1 MCCVFN
7 IKQTTQMRNLLMILV
22 VLLLGSVPAKAQLF
36 NVGEELVYRVSYRAK
51 LFPNTEMA
59 MATISTS
66 LDTLE
71 GKPHYKVVGHGRIM
85 PSYRWFYDI
94 DDKYTIWVDTST
106 LKTRRLTSE
115 IKEGNYRKNSTFDY
129 DWQQMLSHNRWVKRD
144 GRQREHTIKL
154 TDVSMDAVS
163 LFFNL
168 RGVNLDS
175 FNKDEDY
182 YLHMMLED
190 TVRVLRYRFLGRE
203 VKKIRR
209 LGRFKTLKFRCQIG
223 AHDAH
228 SFKDGSEFF
237 IWISDDENK
246 IPMWLES
253 PIRVGSVC
261 AYLIEPK
268 GLKFPLESRVK

>member
-1 MCCVFN
+1 
-7 IKQTTQMRNLLMILV
+7 MRRDLLLILL
-22 VLLLGSVPAKAQLF
+22 VLLSGIGSASAQLYH
-36 NVGEELVYRVSYRAK
+36 VGEELEYRVSYRAK

-59 MATISTS
+59 SATISTS
-66 LDTLE
+66 LDTLDA
-71 GKPHYKVVGHGRIM
+71 KAHYKVVGRGRIM

-94 DDKYTIWVDTST
+94 DDSYTIWVDTLT
-106 LKTRRLTSE
+106 RKTRRLVSE
-115 IKEGNYRKNSTFDY
+115 IKEGSYRKNSTFDY
-129 DWQQMLSHNRWVKRD
+129 DWEQMLSHNRWVKRD
-144 GRQREHTIKL
+144 GRVREHTISL
-154 TDVSMDAVS
+154 TDKSMDAVS

-168 RGVNLDS
+168 RGVDLES
-175 FNKDEDY
+175 FREGEDY

-223 AHDAH
+223 AHDAQ

-246 IPMWLES
+246 IPLWLES

-261 AYLIEPK
+261 AYLIKPR
-268 GLKFPLESRVK
+268 GLKYPLASRVK